1 MAAVVAEIKQREA
14 DVKQILVC
22 LRRLS
27 ELERLLWYPR
37 LLAEIQ
43 EEADSSVL
51 ASVQPIL
58 IAVQRDLAALRPTG
72 HS

>member
-1 MAAVVAEIKQREA
+1 MAAVVVEIEQREA
-14 DVKQILVC
+14 DVKQILEC

-37 LLAEIQ
+37 LLAEVQ
-43 EEADSSVL
+43 EEADPSVL

-58 IAVQRDLAALRPTG
+58 IAVQRDLAALRPAG